1 MSLSLRVPFSASA
14 SASASDSALVFVPVG
29 IMISTLALQRRAD
42 SENVVSYLSLRVH
55 GSTALCVRSLSAEPI

>member
-14 SASASDSALVFVPVG
+14 SASDSTLVFVPVG